1 MAEQRAQDVV
11 NQTLSVGDLSPSDAP
26 ETTSTPE
33 IKLSG
38 DDVAVVEVVSKEN
51 GIHMPFRMDEIDDA
65 SGRSD
70 TDTSRAEGS
79 VAGDKPTEHKPLKK
93 FVAKPVSFAKYSVP
107 KVIAASATAKGT
119 DKGISHCS
127 HYGDTTDPEISYTSE
142 FPVFFYSSRW
152 PSSSRCKDHKFS
164 SIKGQTIQN
173 CYTRSHA
180 GLEQEPRYIPPKPVY
195 TGSDMLTICTSYTPA
210 LNETFDR

>member
-38 DDVAVVEVVSKEN
+38 DDIAVVEVVSKEN

-70 TDTSRAEGS
+70 TDTSRAGDS
-79 VAGDKPTEHKPLKK
+79 VTGDKPTEHKPLKK

-127 HYGDTTDPEISYTSE
+127 HEGDTTDREISYTSE
-142 FPVFFYSSRW
+142 FPVFIYSSRW
-152 PSSSRCKDHKFS
+152 PPSSRRKDHKFS
-164 SIKGQTIQN
+164 PIKGQTLQN
-173 CYTRSHA
+173 CYT
-180 GLEQEPRYIPPKPVY
+180 
-195 TGSDMLTICTSYTPA
+195 
-210 LNETFDR
+210 

>member
-38 DDVAVVEVVSKEN
+38 DEIAVVEVVPKEN

-93 FVAKPVSFAKYSVP
+93 FVAKPISFAKYSVP
-107 KVIAASATAKGT
+107 KVIAASSTAKGT
-119 DKGISHCS
+119 DKGTVHCS
-127 HYGDTTDPEISYTSE
+127 NSGHTTDTQISYTSE
-142 FPVFFYSSRW
+142 FPVFLHPSRW
-152 PSSSRCKDHKFS
+152 PSASSRKDDKFS
-164 SIKGQTIQN
+164 PIKGQTLQN
-173 CYTRSHA
+173 CYT
-180 GLEQEPRYIPPKPVY
+180 
-195 TGSDMLTICTSYTPA
+195 
-210 LNETFDR
+210 